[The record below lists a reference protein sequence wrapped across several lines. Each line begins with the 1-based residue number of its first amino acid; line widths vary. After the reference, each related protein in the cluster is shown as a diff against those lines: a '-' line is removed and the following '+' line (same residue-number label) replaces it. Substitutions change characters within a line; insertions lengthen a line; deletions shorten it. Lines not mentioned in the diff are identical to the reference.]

1 MSLGGGNRPVAVE
14 KPKVNSKFP
23 VDDRKKKTIVQ
34 IRFHSGDKQSIE
46 VNLDTRVQAI
56 HDYVKKYNRGYCR
69 VSGVGKF
76 DLISGFP
83 PAPLRLDRTV
93 EELGLEE
100 STIIQKA

>member
-1 MSLGGGNRPVAVE
+1 M
-14 KPKVNSKFP
+14 
-23 VDDRKKKTIVQ
+23 
-34 IRFHSGDKQSIE
+34 
-46 VNLDTRVQAI
+46 
-56 HDYVKKYNRGYCR
+56 
-69 VSGVGKF
+69 GKF